1 MTKNYI
7 TVDGGTTNTRIS
19 LVRDGKITDTL
30 KYGVGAGKGIDDR
43 NILAGTV
50 KEGIS
55 EILARSGLKES
66 EIIRVLASGMI
77 TSELGIYRL
86 DHAILPVGIKEMSEA
101 KAEVLLPEIS
111 GIPFVFMRGVKTGDS
126 RLCGADM
133 MRGEETELM
142 GIMKEPCGACVY
154 ILPGSHS
161 KIISTDERGRITDF
175 STMMTGEMIASL
187 WSGTILR
194 DAFDLKKA
202 SLDRK
207 YLLDGFDFCRENGI
221 NRALFKVRVLK
232 NLFHA
237 TEDEAYSFF
246 IGTVLCGEIIE
257 VVKMF
262 PRKIVVG
269 GKKQIKDATC
279 EILGQ
284 ITDCEIVRIPDEIA
298 DTAASVGM
306 VKIFEYGGKNA

>member
-1 MTKNYI
+1 MTKIYI

-19 LVRDGKITDTL
+19 LVQSGKITDTL
-30 KYGVGAGKGIDDR
+30 KYGVGAGKGIEDK
-43 NILAGTV
+43 NILARTV
-50 KEGIS
+50 REGIS
-55 EILARSGLKES
+55 EILARGGLKES
-66 EIIRVLASGMI
+66 DVCRVLASGMI

-86 DHAILPVGIKEMSEA
+86 DHTTLPVGIKELSEA
-101 KAEVLLPEIS
+101 KAEVRLPEIS
-111 GIPFVFMRGVKTGDS
+111 DIPFVFMRGVKTGDKELRGS
-126 RLCGADM
+126 DM

-142 GIMKEPCGACVY
+142 GIMKASDGACVY

-161 KIISTDERGRITDF
+161 KIISTDESGRITDF

-207 YLLDGFDFCRENGI
+207 YLLEGFDFCRENGI

-232 NLFHA
+232 NLFRA

-246 IGTVLCGEIIE
+246 IGAVLCGEIIE
-257 VVKMF
+257 VVKLS
-262 PRKIVVG
+262 PRKVVVG

-279 EILGQ
+279 EILGK
-284 ITDCEIVRIPDEIA
+284 ITDCEIARVPDEIA

-306 VKIFEYGGKNA
+306 VRIFEYDAAE